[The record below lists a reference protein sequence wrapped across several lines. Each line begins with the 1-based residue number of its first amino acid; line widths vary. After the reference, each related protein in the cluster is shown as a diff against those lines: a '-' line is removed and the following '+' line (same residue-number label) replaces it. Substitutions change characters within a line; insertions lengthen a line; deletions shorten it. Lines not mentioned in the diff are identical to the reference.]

1 MVEVEGGTYRVW
13 IADGMPEVKWE
24 WHLKHLRRIHW
35 HKTMSKLEVEAG
47 RCVSVS
53 SVASSPSSSL
63 YSAIVRPNIG
73 GGNGLLCFMIQDR
86 V

>member
-35 HKTMSKLEVEAG
+35 HKTMSKLEVFSESTKLEA
-47 RCVSVS
+47 
-53 SVASSPSSSL
+53 
-63 YSAIVRPNIG
+63 
-73 GGNGLLCFMIQDR
+73 
-86 V
+86 